1 MAEKRYIDASMLSE
15 LAEMEYIYFASPAA
29 VPFYE
34 ADKVWEIL
42 ENAPAADVA
51 EVKHGAWIVTR
62 YHLYLNVYEEFLC
75 CSVCGY
81 EHQHDE
87 RFEYCPNCG
96 AKMDGKGGG
105 NE

>member
-1 MAEKRYIDASMLSE
+1 MAEYIE
-15 LAEMEYIYFASPAA
+15 REA
-29 VPFYE
+29 VLKKLTPYTK
-34 ADKVWEIL
+34 DWYDVQLI
-42 ENAPAADVA
+42 PIADVA
-51 EVKHGAWIVTR
+51 EVKHGAWVVTR

-87 RFEYCPNCG
+87 WFEYCPNCG
-96 AKMDGKGGG
+96 AKMDGKGAD